1 MSSTQQPAGFG
12 HAVTQAGN
20 AGPTS
25 GVVQDERP
33 ALLWA
38 PRAWLPE
45 GWRDQVLLRIGTDG
59 CWAEVSPGVSQ
70 PPTGAQ
76 VLDAPLLP
84 GLVNAHSHAFQ
95 RAFAGLA
102 ERRETVADDFWSWR
116 DRMYRVAQR
125 VTPEQLTAIAAQLY
139 VELLRGGYTEV
150 CDFHYLQ
157 HDLNGRP
164 YGSASGAA
172 AQADPLALSWALADA
187 AEQAGL
193 GLTLLPVLYERAG
206 FGETGLR
213 PDQARFALDADGVW
227 GAAERINQAGRR
239 GVRAGVAI
247 HSLRAAAPASIFRLR
262 DLADGFAGPIHIHVA
277 EQAAELAD
285 CLAATGA
292 RPMAW
297 LAREGLLD
305 ARWQLIHATHSEP
318 AEIDAVASSGA
329 GVVICPST
337 EANLGDGL
345 SDLPGWLAAGVP
357 LTIGSD
363 SHVTRNWRE
372 ELRWL
377 DYGQR
382 LLYRQ
387 RNVSAAP
394 QLGFPSTAER
404 LYKRVQAGSAAA
416 AGLSHWGLV
425 AGARADALLADP
437 LDPALLGMPASRWLD
452 ALVFSSP
459 GRPWS
464 DVMVAGRWIIS
475 ESRHPRTE
483 AIARRFETA
492 MQALWADDK

>member
-1 MSSTQQPAGFG
+1 MSVPQPSAASGPPP
-12 HAVTQAGN
+12 AQAG
-20 AGPTS
+20 S
-25 GVVQDERP
+25 GSTTPGADRCERP

-45 GWRDQVLLRIGTDG
+45 GWREQVLLRIGTDG
-59 CWAEVSPGVSQ
+59 CWAEVSTGVRQ
-70 PPTGAQ
+70 APAGTH
-76 VLDAPLLP
+76 VLGAPLLP

-125 VTPEQLTAIAAQLY
+125 VTPDQLTAIAAQLY
-139 VELLRGGYTEV
+139 VELLRGGFTEV

-157 HDLNGRP
+157 HDVDGRP
-164 YGSASGAA
+164 YGSAGGGTGDT
-172 AQADPLALSWALADA
+172 DPLALSWALADA
-187 AEQAGL
+187 AGQAGL
-193 GLTLLPVLYERAG
+193 GLTVLPVLYERAG
-206 FGETGLR
+206 FGQTGLR
-213 PDQARFALDADGVW
+213 PDQARFAMGADGVW
-227 GAAERINQAGRR
+227 QAAERINRASRS
-239 GVRAGVAI
+239 GVRAGLAI
-247 HSLRAAAPASIFRLR
+247 HSLRAAAPASIHRLR
-262 DLADGFAGPIHIHVA
+262 ELASDFAGPIHIHVA

-285 CLAATGA
+285 CLDATGA

-305 ARWQLIHATHSEP
+305 PRWQLVHATHSEP
-318 AEIDAVASSGA
+318 AEIDAVAASGA

-357 LTIGSD
+357 VTIGSD

-394 QLGFPSTAER
+394 QLGLPSTAER

-416 AGLSHWGLV
+416 AGLPHWGLV

-464 DVMVAGRWIIS
+464 DVMVAGRWVIS
-475 ESRHPRTE
+475 DSHHPQTE
-483 AIARRFETA
+483 AIARRFEAA
-492 MQALWADDK
+492 MQVLWADD

>member
-1 MSSTQQPAGFG
+1 MSPPPHPAAHQPGG
-12 HAVTQAGN
+12 VSPTDGEHHA
-20 AGPTS
+20 
-25 GVVQDERP
+25 ERP
-33 ALLWA
+33 GLLWA

-45 GWRDQVLLRIGTDG
+45 GWRERVLLRIGADG
-59 CWAEVSPGVSQ
+59 CWAEVSTGVSQ
-70 PPTGAQ
+70 PPPGTQ

-125 VTPEQLTAIAAQLY
+125 VTPEQLSAIAAQLY

-157 HDLNGRP
+157 HDVDGRP
-164 YGSASGAA
+164 YGDAHGEPTSAA
-172 AQADPLALSWALADA
+172 ANTDPLALSWALADG

-206 FGETGLR
+206 FGEIGLR
-213 PDQARFALDADGVW
+213 PDQARFALDAQGVW
-227 GAAERINQAGRR
+227 RAAERINRAGRC

-247 HSLRAAAPASIFRLR
+247 HSLRAAAPASIHQLR
-262 DLADGFAGPIHIHVA
+262 ELASDFTGPIHIHVA

-305 ARWQLIHATHSEP
+305 TRWQLIHATHSEP
-318 AEIDAVASSGA
+318 AEIDAVAASGA
-329 GVVICPST
+329 GVVLCPST

-394 QLGFPSTAER
+394 QLGLPSTAER

-416 AGLSHWGLV
+416 AGLRHWGLV

-464 DVMVAGRWIIS
+464 DVMVAGRWVIS
-475 ESRHPRTE
+475 DSRHPHTE
-483 AIARRFETA
+483 AIARRFDAA
-492 MQALWADDK
+492 MQALWADD